1 MAAPALQTHRGYD
14 VSLQYSATANKQ
26 RQQAETPAEDK
37 THKQQHP
44 EHIPHWEQEQ
54 TECNVSL
61 CVYMRE
67 QVPFSDST
75 RPSRSEIRE
84 GTDEVNLTKV
94 IKLTTDTRE
103 LGSDIGLGY

>member
-1 MAAPALQTHRGYD
+1 MLQF
-14 VSLQYSATANKQ
+14 SARTNKQ

-44 EHIPHWEQEQ
+44 EHIPPLEQEQ
-54 TECNVSL
+54 TECYARL
-61 CVYMRE
+61 CVCVARE
-67 QVPFSDST
+67 QVLFSDSR

-94 IKLTTDTRE
+94 INLTTDTWREE
-103 LGSDIGLGY
+103 LGSEIGLD